1 MNSLALWMP
10 PEEDFHRWREL
21 TNNDFTLAEYK
32 EQIDALAKSAEDMG
46 YQVVVVRWTVERMRE
61 ALQARGFENTTENR
75 AVLIS
80 EAGADQEINN
90 DEC

>member
-1 MNSLALWMP
+1 MDAARRGLSSVA
-10 PEEDFHRWREL
+10 R
-21 TNNDFTLAEYK
+21 TNQQRFTLAEYK
-32 EQIDALAKSAEDMG
+32 EQINALAKSAEDMG